1 MTGVP
6 SSRVRKVV
14 ILNDRSEALGG
25 ATSLALLSAR
35 LLHAAGLKVVYVTGD
50 SGNRCDLPDGVKVI
64 PLGGRPLLEQ
74 PFGRRVRDGFDNEA
88 AFRLVS
94 DVIAAE
100 DSPSTVYHLH
110 GWAQTLSPAVF
121 RALTPVDG
129 RLVVSAHDF
138 SLVCPNGSYFNFQT
152 EQVCSLTPLS
162 AACLA
167 THCDK
172 RKRAEKA
179 FRVLR
184 ILRRRQVFPLTQT
197 KALVAMIHPA
207 MADWIVRAGADRSRL
222 RVLRNPV
229 TPFRRQRVAAEQNSD
244 VFFIGRLQPEKGAML
259 AAEAAQAV
267 GRRLRVIG
275 DGPERDALT
284 QRFPNVVLEG
294 WRSHAEIAEF
304 INEARALI
312 MPSRLPEPF
321 GLVALEALQS
331 GIPLIAFSDSF
342 VAREASGVGAAFL
355 AQARTPA
362 ALETAVRQLDSDPVV
377 RRASLA
383 AHDQCR
389 DFASTPESWRD
400 AMIALYEE
408 QLSLAPALSGAGA

>member
-1 MTGVP
+1 MKPAV
-6 SSRVRKVV
+6 RVQKVV

-50 SGNRCDLPDGVKVI
+50 SGARHGLPYGIRVVA
-64 PLGGRPLLEQ
+64 LGGLPLLDQ
-74 PFGRRVRDGFDNEA
+74 PFARRVRDGFDNEA
-88 AFRLVS
+88 AFRLVR

-100 DSPSTVYHLH
+100 DGPDTVYHLH

-121 RALTPVDG
+121 RALAPVEE

-152 EQVCSLTPLS
+152 DTVCPLVPLS
-162 AACLA
+162 GACLA

-184 ILRRRQVFPLTQT
+184 ILRRQQLISLARTP
-197 KALVAMIHPA
+197 ALIAMIHPA
-207 MADWIVRAGADRSRL
+207 MEDWITRAGADHGRL

-229 TPFRRQRVAAEQNSD
+229 TPFCATRVEAERNAD
-244 VFFIGRLQPEKGAML
+244 LFFIGRLQPEKGAVL
-259 AAEAAQAV
+259 AAEAARAA

-275 DGPERDALT
+275 EGPERDLLAS
-284 QRFPNVVLEG
+284 RFPNVVLEG
-294 WRSHAEIAEF
+294 WRSHSEIAGL
-304 INEARALI
+304 IREARALV

-331 GIPLIAFSDSF
+331 GVPLIAFADSF
-342 VAREASGVGAAFL
+342 VAQEAAGTGAAFL
-355 AQARTPA
+355 AGERSPE
-362 ALETAVRQLDSDPVV
+362 ALAGAVRQLGSDDVV
-377 RRASLA
+377 AAASRAGFEN
-383 AHDQCR
+383 CR
-389 DFASTPESWRD
+389 AFASTPDSWRD
-400 AMIALYEE
+400 QMIALYDE
-408 QLSLAPALSGAGA
+408 QLSRAPVLTGASP